1 MPKFSKEVKAET
13 AKRLKQV
20 LKHADV
26 TQKELAGKIG
36 RSAQTVNAMV
46 KGTAPLTEKTAIA
59 INALYPD
66 YSVEW
71 LMGKADYPNQREQ
84 NLAVYQRA
92 QEEAD
97 LLSVA
102 FDALCKLN
110 GYTYTATSPAQPKA
124 DGLFEATEFVAAIRE
139 GFTVSDGKR
148 SGHLSFDELHD
159 LKNEICDFAA
169 FKLGRIVKTNNDAQ

>member
-1 MPKFSKEVKAET
+1 MPKYSKELKAET

-20 LKHADV
+20 LKE
-26 TQKELAGKIG
+26 TGIQKQELAKVAG
-36 RSAQTVNAMV
+36 RSAQLVSDML
-46 KGTAPLTEKTAIA
+46 KGTAPLTEKTAEGIHA
-59 INALYPD
+59 AFPD
-66 YSVEW
+66 YSVSW
-71 LMGKADYPNQREQ
+71 LVGEAEYPNQRAQ

-92 QEEAD
+92 QKEAD

-110 GYTYTATSPAQPKA
+110 GYTYTATAPAHPNA
-124 DGLFEATEFVAAIRE
+124 DGRIEVTELVTAIRE

-148 SGHLSFDELHD
+148 SGHLSFDELHE

-169 FKLGRIVKTNNDAQ
+169 FKLGRVVEGK

>member
-1 MPKFSKEVKAET
+1 MSGYSKELKAET
-13 AKRLKQV
+13 AKRLKLV
-20 LKHADV
+20 LRETGR
-26 TQKELAGKIG
+26 TQKQLAEEIG
-36 RSAQTVNAMV
+36 RSAQTINGICQ
-46 KGTAPLTEKTAIA
+46 GTAPLTERTAEA
-59 INALYPD
+59 INALHPD

-71 LMGKADYPNQREQ
+71 LIGKAEYPNQRTQ
-84 NLAVYQRA
+84 NLAVYQKA

-110 GYTYTATSPAQPKA
+110 GYTYTATAPAQVKA
-124 DGLFEATEFVAAIRE
+124 NGRVEVTELVTAIRE
-139 GFTVSDGKR
+139 GFTVSDGRR

-169 FKLGRIVKTNNDAQ
+169 FKLGRVVEGK